1 MLRVLAKPF
10 TGLQMTQL
18 GGQLQ
23 GLFAPCSN
31 LHFSAAHI
39 VACIAR
45 IARIAC
51 IACIVARA
59 EQTRLSDLTLC
70 LIPAVVDLLPKSA
83 NQRRQEIGERQKSA
97 PSVDEICMYQ

>member
-18 GGQLQ
+18 GGELQ

-31 LHFSAAHI
+31 LHFYPKAS
-39 VACIAR
+39 VQPVYCCLYCPCCR
-45 IARIAC
+45 ITC

-59 EQTRLSDLTLC
+59 EQTRLSDPALC

-83 NQRRQEIGERQKSA
+83 NQPGQEIGNQA
-97 PSVDEICMYQ
+97 

>member
-39 VACIAR
+39 VACIACIAR

-51 IACIVARA
+51 IARIVA
-59 EQTRLSDLTLC
+59 
-70 LIPAVVDLLPKSA
+70 
-83 NQRRQEIGERQKSA
+83 
-97 PSVDEICMYQ
+97 